1 MKQTFDFKQIGKQ
14 MPYRVP
20 NGFFQEMERN
30 VLDAVAEK
38 ATERKPAMTERKSAM
53 TERKPAMTER
63 KSAMAERKPLQAK
76 RFVFTRLAKYA
87 AAVAA
92 SVVVLLAVNVKF
104 FYVAA
109 PTDMQDVEAA
119 FDQLSLSDQECLVEL
134 YQEDVFLDNDY

>member
-1 MKQTFDFKQIGKQ
+1 MTEQMKQTFDFKQIGKQ

-20 NGFFQEMERN
+20 DGFFQEMERN

-38 ATERKPAMTERKSAM
+38 ATERKPAM
-53 TERKPAMTER
+53 P
-63 KSAMAERKPLQAK
+63 ERKPLQAK

-104 FYVAA
+104 FHTAA
-109 PTDMQDVEAA
+109 PADMQDVEAA
-119 FDQLSLSDQECLVEL
+119 FNQLSLSDQECLVEL
-134 YQEDVFLDNDY
+134 YQEDVFLDNDF

>member
-1 MKQTFDFKQIGKQ
+1 MTEQMKQTFDFKQIGKQ

-20 NGFFQEMERN
+20 DGFFQEMEHN

-38 ATERKPAMTERKSAM
+38 TA
-53 TERKPAMTER
+53 ER

-104 FYVAA
+104 FHTAA
-109 PTDMQDVEAA
+109 PADMQDVEAA
-119 FDQLSLSDQECLVEL
+119 FNQLSLSDQECLVEL
-134 YQEDVFLDNDY
+134 YQEDVFLDNDF

>member
-1 MKQTFDFKQIGKQ
+1 MTEQMKQTFDFKQIGKR
-14 MPYRVP
+14 MPYRFP
-20 NGFFQEMERN
+20 DGFFQEMERN

-38 ATERKPAMTERKSAM
+38 AAERKPAMT
-53 TERKPAMTER
+53 
-63 KSAMAERKPLQAK
+63 ERKPLQAK
-76 RFVFTRLAKYA
+76 RFVFMRLAKYA

>member
-38 ATERKPAMTERKSAM
+38 ATERKPAMT
-53 TERKPAMTER
+53 
-63 KSAMAERKPLQAK
+63 ERKPLQAK

>member
-1 MKQTFDFKQIGKQ
+1 MTEQMKQTFDFKQIGKQ

-20 NGFFQEMERN
+20 NGFFQEMEHN

-38 ATERKPAMTERKSAM
+38 AAERKP
-53 TERKPAMTER
+53 
-63 KSAMAERKPLQAK
+63 AMAERKPLKAK

-92 SVVVLLAVNVKF
+92 SVVVLLAVNMKF

>member
-38 ATERKPAMTERKSAM
+38 AA
-53 TERKPAMTER
+53 ER

>member
-1 MKQTFDFKQIGKQ
+1 MTEQMKQTFDFKQIGKQ

-20 NGFFQEMERN
+20 DGFFQEMEHN

-38 ATERKPAMTERKSAM
+38 TA
-53 TERKPAMTER
+53 ER

-104 FYVAA
+104 FHTAA
-109 PTDMQDVEAA
+109 PAEMQDVEAA
-119 FDQLSLSDQECLVEL
+119 FNQLSLSDQECLVEL

>member
-1 MKQTFDFKQIGKQ
+1 MTEQMKQTFDFKQIGKR

-38 ATERKPAMTERKSAM
+38 ATERKPAMTERK
-53 TERKPAMTER
+53 
-63 KSAMAERKPLQAK
+63 PLQAK

-92 SVVVLLAVNVKF
+92 SVVVLLAVNMKF

>member
-1 MKQTFDFKQIGKQ
+1 MTEQMKQTFDFKQIGKR

-20 NGFFQEMERN
+20 NGFFQEMEHN

-38 ATERKPAMTERKSAM
+38 AA
-53 TERKPAMTER
+53 ER
-63 KSAMAERKPLQAK
+63 KSAMAECKSVQAK

-87 AAVAA
+87 AVVAA

-104 FYVAA
+104 FHTAA

-119 FDQLSLSDQECLVEL
+119 FNQLSLSDQECLVEL

>member
-1 MKQTFDFKQIGKQ
+1 MKQTFDFKQIGKR
-14 MPYRVP
+14 MPYHVP
-20 NGFFQEMERN
+20 DGFFQEMEHN

-38 ATERKPAMTERKSAM
+38 ATERKP
-53 TERKPAMTER
+53 
-63 KSAMAERKPLQAK
+63 AMAERKPLQAK

-92 SVVVLLAVNVKF
+92 SVVVLLAVNAKF

>member
-1 MKQTFDFKQIGKQ
+1 MTEQMKQTFDFKQIGKR

-20 NGFFQEMERN
+20 DGFFQEMERN

-38 ATERKPAMTERKSAM
+38 AAEHKSAKTERKSAM
-53 TERKPAMTER
+53 
-63 KSAMAERKPLQAK
+63 AK
-76 RFVFTRLAKYA
+76 RFVFTRLAKYV

-134 YQEDVFLDNDY
+134 YQEDVFLDNDNQ

>member
-1 MKQTFDFKQIGKQ
+1 MKQTFDFKQIGKR

-38 ATERKPAMTERKSAM
+38 ATERKPAM

>member
-1 MKQTFDFKQIGKQ
+1 MTEQMKQTFDFKQIGKR

-20 NGFFQEMERN
+20 NGFFQEMEHN

-38 ATERKPAMTERKSAM
+38 ATERKPAMT
-53 TERKPAMTER
+53 
-63 KSAMAERKPLQAK
+63 ERKPLQAK

>member
-1 MKQTFDFKQIGKQ
+1 MTEQMKQTFDFKQIGKQ

-20 NGFFQEMERN
+20 DGFFQEMEHN

-38 ATERKPAMTERKSAM
+38 A
-53 TERKPAMTER
+53 TER

-76 RFVFTRLAKYA
+76 RFVFTRLAKYV

>member
-1 MKQTFDFKQIGKQ
+1 MTEQMKQTFDFKQIGKQ

-20 NGFFQEMERN
+20 DGFFQEMEHN

-38 ATERKPAMTERKSAM
+38 ATERKP
-53 TERKPAMTER
+53 
-63 KSAMAERKPLQAK
+63 AMAERKPLQAK

>member
-1 MKQTFDFKQIGKQ
+1 MTEQMKQTFDFKQIGKQ

-20 NGFFQEMERN
+20 NGFFQEMEHN

-38 ATERKPAMTERKSAM
+38 TAECKPAMAEC
-53 TERKPAMTER
+53 KPV
-63 KSAMAERKPLQAK
+63 LAK

-104 FYVAA
+104 FHTAA
-109 PTDMQDVEAA
+109 PAEMQDVEAA
-119 FDQLSLSDQECLVEL
+119 FNQLSLSDQECLVEL

>member
-1 MKQTFDFKQIGKQ
+1 MTEQMKQTFDFKQIGKQ

-38 ATERKPAMTERKSAM
+38 AAERKP
-53 TERKPAMTER
+53 
-63 KSAMAERKPLQAK
+63 AMAERKPLQAK

>member
-20 NGFFQEMERN
+20 DGFFQEMEHN
-30 VLDAVAEK
+30 VLDAVAEN
-38 ATERKPAMTERKSAM
+38 SA
-53 TERKPAMTER
+53 EC

-104 FYVAA
+104 FHTAA
-109 PTDMQDVEAA
+109 PADMQDVEAA
-119 FDQLSLSDQECLVEL
+119 FNQLSLSDQECLVEL

>member
-1 MKQTFDFKQIGKQ
+1 MTEQMKQTFDFKQIGKQ
-14 MPYRVP
+14 MPYCVP
-20 NGFFQEMERN
+20 DGFFQEMKRN
-30 VLDAVAEK
+30 VLDAVVEK
-38 ATERKPAMTERKSAM
+38 ATERKPAMT
-53 TERKPAMTER
+53 
-63 KSAMAERKPLQAK
+63 ERKPLQAK

-92 SVVVLLAVNVKF
+92 SVVVLLAVNMKF

-134 YQEDVFLDNDY
+134 YQEDVFLDNDNQ

>member
-1 MKQTFDFKQIGKQ
+1 MTEQMKQTFDFKQIGKQ
-14 MPYRVP
+14 IPYRVP
-20 NGFFQEMERN
+20 DGFFQEMEHN

-38 ATERKPAMTERKSAM
+38 ATERKPAMT
-53 TERKPAMTER
+53 
-63 KSAMAERKPLQAK
+63 ERKPLQAK

-104 FYVAA
+104 FYVAT

-134 YQEDVFLDNDY
+134 YQENVFLDSDY

>member
-1 MKQTFDFKQIGKQ
+1 MKQTFDFKQIGKR

-38 ATERKPAMTERKSAM
+38 ATERKPAMT
-53 TERKPAMTER
+53 
-63 KSAMAERKPLQAK
+63 ERKPLQAK

-104 FYVAA
+104 FYTAA
-109 PTDMQDVEAA
+109 PADMQDVEAA

>member
-14 MPYRVP
+14 IPYRVP
-20 NGFFQEMERN
+20 DGFFQEMEHN

-38 ATERKPAMTERKSAM
+38 AAERKP
-53 TERKPAMTER
+53 
-63 KSAMAERKPLQAK
+63 AMAERKPLQTK
-76 RFVFTRLAKYA
+76 RFVFARLAKYA

>member
-1 MKQTFDFKQIGKQ
+1 MTEQMKQTFDFKQIGKQ

-38 ATERKPAMTERKSAM
+38 AAERKP
-53 TERKPAMTER
+53 
-63 KSAMAERKPLQAK
+63 AMAERKPLQAK

-92 SVVVLLAVNVKF
+92 SVVVLLAVNMKF

-134 YQEDVFLDNDY
+134 YQEDVFLDNDYQ

>member
-1 MKQTFDFKQIGKQ
+1 MTEQMKQTFDFKQIGKR

-20 NGFFQEMERN
+20 NGFFQEMEHN

-38 ATERKPAMTERKSAM
+38 ATERKP
-53 TERKPAMTER
+53 
-63 KSAMAERKPLQAK
+63 AMAERKPLQAK

>member
-1 MKQTFDFKQIGKQ
+1 MTEQMEQTFDFKQIGKR

-20 NGFFQEMERN
+20 NGFFQEMEHN

-38 ATERKPAMTERKSAM
+38 ATERKPAMT
-53 TERKPAMTER
+53 
-63 KSAMAERKPLQAK
+63 ERKPLQAK

>member
-1 MKQTFDFKQIGKQ
+1 MKQTFDFKQIGKR
-14 MPYRVP
+14 MPYRFP
-20 NGFFQEMERN
+20 DGFFQEMERN

-38 ATERKPAMTERKSAM
+38 ATERKPAMT
-53 TERKPAMTER
+53 
-63 KSAMAERKPLQAK
+63 ERKPLQAK

-92 SVVVLLAVNVKF
+92 SVVVLLAVNMKF

>member
-1 MKQTFDFKQIGKQ
+1 MTEQMKQTFDFKQIGKQ

-20 NGFFQEMERN
+20 DGFFQEMEHN

-38 ATERKPAMTERKSAM
+38 AAERKPAMT
-53 TERKPAMTER
+53 
-63 KSAMAERKPLQAK
+63 ERKPLQAK

>member
-1 MKQTFDFKQIGKQ
+1 MTERMKQTFDFKQIGKR

-20 NGFFQEMERN
+20 NGFFQEMEHN

-38 ATERKPAMTERKSAM
+38 AA
-53 TERKPAMTER
+53 ER
-63 KSAMAERKPLQAK
+63 KSAMAECKPAMAECKPVQAK

-109 PTDMQDVEAA
+109 PAEMQDVEAA
-119 FDQLSLSDQECLVEL
+119 FNQLSLSDQECLVEL

>member
-1 MKQTFDFKQIGKQ
+1 MTEQMKQTFDFKQIGKQ

-38 ATERKPAMTERKSAM
+38 AAERKP
-53 TERKPAMTER
+53 
-63 KSAMAERKPLQAK
+63 AMAERKPVQTK

-104 FYVAA
+104 FHTAA
-109 PTDMQDVEAA
+109 PADMQDVEAA
-119 FDQLSLSDQECLVEL
+119 FNQLSLSDQECLVEL

>member
-1 MKQTFDFKQIGKQ
+1 MTEQMKQTFDFKQIGKQ

-38 ATERKPAMTERKSAM
+38 AAERKP
-53 TERKPAMTER
+53 
-63 KSAMAERKPLQAK
+63 AMAERKPLQAK

-134 YQEDVFLDNDY
+134 YQEDVFLDNDYQ

>member
-1 MKQTFDFKQIGKQ
+1 MTEQMKQTFDFKQIGKR

-20 NGFFQEMERN
+20 SGFFQEMERN

-38 ATERKPAMTERKSAM
+38 TAERKPAL
-53 TERKPAMTER
+53 
-63 KSAMAERKPLQAK
+63 AERKPLQAK

-104 FYVAA
+104 FHTAA
-109 PTDMQDVEAA
+109 PADMQDVEAA
-119 FDQLSLSDQECLVEL
+119 FNQLSLSDQECLVEL

>member
-1 MKQTFDFKQIGKQ
+1 MTEQMKQTFDFKQIGKR

-38 ATERKPAMTERKSAM
+38 A
-53 TERKPAMTER
+53 TER

-119 FDQLSLSDQECLVEL
+119 FNQLSLSDQECLVEL

>member
-1 MKQTFDFKQIGKQ
+1 MTEQMKQTFDFKQIGKR

-38 ATERKPAMTERKSAM
+38 ATERKPAM

>member
-1 MKQTFDFKQIGKQ
+1 MKQTFDFKQIGKR

-20 NGFFQEMERN
+20 SGFFQEMERN

-38 ATERKPAMTERKSAM
+38 TAERKP
-53 TERKPAMTER
+53 
-63 KSAMAERKPLQAK
+63 AMAERKPLQAK

-104 FYVAA
+104 FHTAA
-109 PTDMQDVEAA
+109 PADMQDVEAA
-119 FDQLSLSDQECLVEL
+119 FNQLSLSDQECLVEL

>member
-1 MKQTFDFKQIGKQ
+1 MTEQMKQTFDFKQIGKQ

-20 NGFFQEMERN
+20 DGFFQEMEHN

-38 ATERKPAMTERKSAM
+38 TA
-53 TERKPAMTER
+53 ER

-104 FYVAA
+104 FHTAA
-109 PTDMQDVEAA
+109 PADMQDVEAA
-119 FDQLSLSDQECLVEL
+119 FNQLSLSDQECLVEL

>member
-1 MKQTFDFKQIGKQ
+1 MTEQMKQTFDFKQIGKR
-14 MPYRVP
+14 MPYHVP
-20 NGFFQEMERN
+20 DGFFQEMEHN

-38 ATERKPAMTERKSAM
+38 ATERKP
-53 TERKPAMTER
+53 
-63 KSAMAERKPLQAK
+63 AMAERKPLQAK

-92 SVVVLLAVNVKF
+92 SVVVLLAVNAKF

>member
-1 MKQTFDFKQIGKQ
+1 MKQTFDFKQIGKR

-20 NGFFQEMERN
+20 DGFFQEMEHN

-38 ATERKPAMTERKSAM
+38 ATEHKPAMTERK
-53 TERKPAMTER
+53 
-63 KSAMAERKPLQAK
+63 PLQTK

>member
-1 MKQTFDFKQIGKQ
+1 MKQTFDFNQIGKR

-38 ATERKPAMTERKSAM
+38 A
-53 TERKPAMTER
+53 TER